1 MKKIILSALI
11 AGVLSLTLTGCLVLK
26 TESSSGQSTSETKKS
41 KEVSADVRASE
52 DENNTSVEAKKTV
65 IIDWQDR
72 TIGAKRNPEWLLNI
86 TRGNGDLYVN
96 MYGLSEEYE
105 NHKWFC
111 SSAQNKNK
119 TNAQTEAELEVV
131 YRLGQEMAN
140 TINAKLGSSLED
152 GQKEIIRKICSE
164 VKDVTIT
171 GIGERGTYWQQEKTE
186 DEYGNIQTVYNFYA
200 IYSCTQEIYNKLL
213 NTYMISILKSNELD
227 ATSVSALKTYAQDI
241 LNASNEKSE
250 KLEQA
255 KKREWI
261 NQLNYEET
269 KRILAREETLQH
281 QSDSFAEAAK
291 NASAFTSLT
300 MDNAGNAYMD
310 PALRSLIMSE
320 L

>member
-11 AGVLSLTLTGCLVLK
+11 TGLLSLTLTGCLILK
-26 TESSSGQSTSETKKS
+26 TEPTSGQSSSETKKS
-41 KEVSADVRASE
+41 KEVSKDVRASE
-52 DENNTSVEAKKTV
+52 DENNTTVEAKKTV

-164 VKDVTIT
+164 VQDVTLN
-171 GIGERGTYWQQEKTE
+171 GVGERGTYWQQEKTE
-186 DEYGNIQTVYNFYA
+186 DEYGNVQTVYNFYA
-200 IYSCTQEIYNKLL
+200 IYSCTQETYNKLL
-213 NTYMISILKSNELD
+213 NTYMITLLKSKELD
-227 ATSVSALKTYAQDI
+227 DASVSALKTYAQEI
-241 LNASNEKSE
+241 LNASQEKSE

-291 NASAFTSLT
+291 NAGAFTSLT

>member
-164 VKDVTIT
+164 VQDVTLN
-171 GIGERGTYWQQEKTE
+171 GVGERGTYWQQEKTE
-186 DEYGNIQTVYNFYA
+186 DEYGNVQTVYNFYA

-213 NTYMISILKSNELD
+213 NTYMITLLKSKELD
-227 ATSVSALKTYAQDI
+227 DASVSALKTYAQEI
-241 LNASNEKSE
+241 LNASQEKSE